1 MTEPEND
8 YTPAL
13 GRHELTDDYDRVIA
27 IMTRER
33 RWRSLMLSALAPQP
47 NETVVDIGAGT
58 GSFALLVKQTCPD
71 ARVVAIDPDPA
82 VRRIAERKFA
92 SNGVHV
98 DYITAMGNAEDVEMA
113 AASVDKATCSLVLH
127 QCPME
132 AKKGILAN
140 IFHLLKPGGRLLISD
155 YGKQRNLLM
164 HMLFKQVRAIDGYE
178 NTKANKDG
186 MIPVLMEEAGFGN
199 VEEMRATPTP
209 TGSISLYSG
218 WKPS

>member
-33 RWRSLMLSALAPQP
+33 RWRSLMLSALAPRP
-47 NETVVDIGAGT
+47 NETIVDIGAGT
-58 GSFALLVKQTCPD
+58 GSFALLVKRACPT
-71 ARVVAIDPDPA
+71 ARIVAIDPDPA

-92 SNGVHV
+92 SAGITV
-98 DYITAMGNAEDVEMA
+98 DYITAMGDAEEVGVA
-113 AASVDKATCSLVLH
+113 AASADKVTCSLVLH

-140 IFHLLKPGGRLLISD
+140 IFRLLKPGGRLLISD
-155 YGKQRNLLM
+155 YGKQRSLLM